1 MIWRLYKP
9 SDETA
14 VRAIFAK
21 QQLAARLPL
30 PNIDPAVM
38 TCIVGEED
46 GVVKLA
52 LIQRLT
58 IETHLVIDPQEPN
71 GPQKVTDGQKV
82 ASGATLAEAERM
94 GKMGFGAP
102 DDVIAFVPCNNQ
114 EMHKLM
120 QVMGFVDEVP
130 EFQAMYRPLGQVR
143 K

>member
-1 MIWRLYKP
+1 MIYRLYRP
-9 SDETA
+9 EDETT

-21 QQLAARLPL
+21 QGLSARLPL
-30 PNIDPAVM
+30 PNLDPAVM
-38 TCIVGEED
+38 TCIVGEEN
-46 GVVKLA
+46 GEVKLA

-58 IETHLVIDPQEPN
+58 VETHLVIDPEEPDA
-71 GPQKVTDGQKV
+71 PRKITDGQKV
-82 ASGATLAEAERM
+82 ASGATLAVAEQM

-130 EFQAMYRPLGQVR
+130 EFQAMYRRLGRVR